1 MSMTHYRPE
10 IGYLK
15 AGYYQGYYCSRCGDG
30 GHSMYNTRFHG
41 PGRCASHPEFVA
53 TLNELNSVEAENK
66 REFTRKLKGQ
76 PSWTR

>member
-1 MSMTHYRPE
+1 MSMTHYRPALGSRKE
-10 IGYLK
+10 
-15 AGYYQGYYCSRCGDG
+15 GYYQGYYCGQCGDG

-41 PGRCASHPEFVA
+41 PGRCAPYPELVA
-53 TLNELNSVEAENK
+53 TLNELNTTEAENK

>member
-1 MSMTHYRPE
+1 MPMEHYRPALDGRKE
-10 IGYLK
+10 
-15 AGYYQGYYCSRCGDG
+15 GYYQGYYCGRCGG
-30 GHSMYNTRFHG
+30 PGLSMYGGRDHG
-41 PGRCASHPEFVA
+41 KGICKTNKELVA